1 MRGAIYSRVST
12 EIQDYGKQT
21 DELKDYAARNDI
33 EVKYIFEEKVSGF
46 KDDRTEFKKLEKLT
60 KNDIDIIL
68 VWELSRLSRRS
79 IFIQQTVKN
88 FANKGICIFTK
99 KEGLY
104 TLNDDGTENK
114 NAMFTIGVISM
125 IAEQEIETLKE
136 RTISSK
142 RRYILK
148 EGHSYTPI
156 APYGYNYNLTT
167 KQLTINEDEAE
178 VVRRMYQ
185 LSIDGVS
192 TNRISKILTSE
203 GVKTKKGNP
212 NWSLA
217 TVRDILHNPV
227 YKGVP
232 KYTMTIRNKKVV
244 ELVSAP
250 PIVSEEVFEQSEK
263 ELTERRNRSKSEMV
277 NKPLLRALIFCTDCG
292 RRYIC
297 SSGKSIYACQTRF
310 DNIRAN
316 YVADCHSAGI
326 SATNIEPII
335 WNLVERLFKS
345 TIASSKAQERIEPYQ
360 EQLSKLS
367 ESKNNFEMQRDKIN
381 KDAAKLFDTLLLIR
395 DTNPTVFTSKMEDF
409 NKMSTEA
416 NDYQKE
422 IDIIESKKQAIQ
434 RRIKAIEEIKDI
446 DITDESE
453 KYDILHKVIEAIKIY
468 SVKTNQKVFTVLFAS
483 GLEYNVLYNVNKPKF
498 RIEYA
503 FASDETI
510 TFNKKDKLLINKLH
524 SSVRDILPDFSITA
538 GNNDMFDNDV
548 CGDYSFQEVWDLLEK
563 YNKTE
568 VLREWKPDYT
578 KRTINRR
585 SKK

>member
-21 DELKDYAARNDI
+21 DELKEYASRNGI

-46 KDDRTEFKKLEKLT
+46 KDDRTEFQKLEKLT

-79 IFIQQTVKN
+79 IFIQQTVKT
-88 FANKGICIFTK
+88 FADKGICIFTK
-99 KEGLY
+99 KEGLN
-104 TLNDDGTENK
+104 TLNKDGSENK

-136 RTISSK
+136 RTTSSK

-156 APYGYNYNLTT
+156 APYGYNYNTAT
-167 KQLTINEDEAE
+167 KQLTINEDEAK

-203 GVKTKKGNP
+203 GIKTKRGNP

-217 TVRDILHNPV
+217 TIRDILHNPV
-227 YKGVP
+227 YKGLP
-232 KYTMTIRNKKVV
+232 EYTMTIKNKKVI
-244 ELVSAP
+244 EIVSAP
-250 PIVSEEVFEQSEK
+250 SIVSEEVFEQSEK
-263 ELTERRNRSKSEMV
+263 ELDERRNRSKSEMV

-297 SSGKSIYACQTRF
+297 SSGRSLYACQTRF

-335 WNLVERLFKS
+335 WNMVEQLFKS
-345 TIASSKAQERIEPYQ
+345 TIASSKAQEQIVPYQ
-360 EQLSKLS
+360 EKLAELS
-367 ESKNNFEMQRDKIN
+367 ERKSNFEKQKDKIN
-381 KDAAKLFDTLLLIR
+381 KDAANLFETLLLIR
-395 DTNPTVFTSKMEDF
+395 STNPTVFAHKMKEF
-409 NKMSTEA
+409 ESMSEEA
-416 NDYQKE
+416 NSYQRE
-422 IDIIESKKQAIQ
+422 IDIIASKEQSILK
-434 RRIKAIEEIKDI
+434 RIKAIEEIKDI
-446 DITDESE
+446 SITDESE
-453 KYDILHKVIEAIKIY
+453 KYDIVHKVIEAIKIY
-468 SVKTNQKVFTVLFAS
+468 SVTVNKKIITVLFVS
-483 GLEYNVLYNVNKPKF
+483 GLEYNILYNVNKSKF

-503 FASDETI
+503 FVSDENV
-510 TFNKKDKLLINKLH
+510 TFNKKDKMLIEKLYPT
-524 SSVRDILPDFSITA
+524 VKEMLPDFSITS
-538 GNNDMFDNDV
+538 GNNNIFNDDL
-548 CGDYSFQEVWDLLEK
+548 CGHYNFQEMWDLLER
-563 YNKTE
+563 YNKVE
-568 VLREWKPDYT
+568 ILREWTPDYT
-578 KRTINRR
+578 KRETNRR
-585 SKK
+585 IKK

>member
-1 MRGAIYSRVST
+1 M
-12 EIQDYGKQT
+12 
-21 DELKDYAARNDI
+21 
-33 EVKYIFEEKVSGF
+33 
-46 KDDRTEFKKLEKLT
+46 
-60 KNDIDIIL
+60 
-68 VWELSRLSRRS
+68 
-79 IFIQQTVKN
+79 
-88 FANKGICIFTK
+88 
-99 KEGLY
+99 
-104 TLNDDGTENK
+104 
-114 NAMFTIGVISM
+114 
-125 IAEQEIETLKE
+125 
-136 RTISSK
+136 
-142 RRYILK
+142 
-148 EGHSYTPI
+148 
-156 APYGYNYNLTT
+156 
-167 KQLTINEDEAE
+167 
-178 VVRRMYQ
+178 
-185 LSIDGVS
+185 
-192 TNRISKILTSE
+192 
-203 GVKTKKGNP
+203 
-212 NWSLA
+212 
-217 TVRDILHNPV
+217 
-227 YKGVP
+227 
-232 KYTMTIRNKKVV
+232 
-244 ELVSAP
+244 
-250 PIVSEEVFEQSEK
+250 
-263 ELTERRNRSKSEMV
+263 
-277 NKPLLRALIFCTDCG
+277 IFCTDCG

-297 SSGKSIYACQTRF
+297 NSGRSIYACQTRF

-468 SVKTNQKVFTVLFAS
+468 SIKTNQKVFTVLFAS

-510 TFNKKDKLLINKLH
+510 TFNKKDKLLINKLY

>member
-21 DELKDYAARNDI
+21 DELKDYAARNNI

-60 KNDIDIIL
+60 KNDIDL

-104 TLNDDGTENK
+104 TLNDDDGTENK

-185 LSIDGVS
+185 LSIDG
-192 TNRISKILTSE
+192 
-203 GVKTKKGNP
+203 
-212 NWSLA
+212 
-217 TVRDILHNPV
+217 VRDILHNPV

-503 FASDETI
+503 FVSDETI
-510 TFNKKDKLLINKLH
+510 TFNKKDKLLINKLY

-548 CGDYSFQEVWDLLEK
+548 CGDYSFQEVWKLLEK

-578 KRTINRR
+578 KRAINRR
-585 SKK
+585 NKK

>member
-1 MRGAIYSRVST
+1 MIGKEIGCGSERKCYIKALDPCRCLKISKRQNSDQTIREIKYFEFLQKRGIEASFIPKF
-12 EIQDYGKQT
+12 YGAFET
-21 DELKDYAARNDI
+21 DD
-33 EVKYIFEEKVSGF
+33 
-46 KDDRTEFKKLEKLT
+46 
-60 KNDIDIIL
+60 
-68 VWELSRLSRRS
+68 
-79 IFIQQTVKN
+79 
-88 FANKGICIFTK
+88 CI
-99 KEGLY
+99 GY
-104 TLNDDGTENK
+104 
-114 NAMFTIGVISM
+114 
-125 IAEQEIETLKE
+125 EQECFLIKE
-136 RTISSK
+136 NGGIYDDVLPFD
-142 RRYILK
+142 RYILSK
-148 EGHSYTPI
+148 P
-156 APYGYNYNLTT
+156 
-167 KQLTINEDEAE
+167 NEIE
-178 VVRRMYQ
+178 
-185 LSIDGVS
+185 
-192 TNRISKILTSE
+192 KI
-203 GVKTKKGNP
+203 K
-212 NWSLA
+212 
-217 TVRDILHNPV
+217 I
-227 YKGVP
+227 
-232 KYTMTIRNKKVV
+232 
-244 ELVSAP
+244 ELMA
-250 PIVSEEVFEQSEK
+250 
-263 ELTERRNRSKSEMV
+263 LKSEMV

-297 SSGKSIYACQTRF
+297 NSGRSIYACQTRF

-510 TFNKKDKLLINKLH
+510 TFNKKDKLLINKLY